1 MGIVMHKMM
10 DAVNCS
16 PDQNFTQIP
25 NEILRNSKLSFKAKG
40 ILAILL
46 SNRKGWVSYQ
56 SKLSEYGKDG
66 VDSIQTGLAEL
77 KQQGYFWPV
86 RFVDKETKRN
96 RGSFWAYTTTPFI
109 FKIEPHIQALEEK
122 GFEIWGG
129 SLKKLTEH
137 YNDWKLNNQEPEKP
151 EVDFPYM
158 AFPKLD
164 NPHLIIP
171 IFNNTNLKEYIKDIG
186 NVPAEQ
192 LPPSLESPSLDNSLK
207 KKKPSKEEN
216 QILVSKANRVIKHFN
231 KAASKNIRLL
241 PSNRTLIIA
250 RLENFTYKD
259 CIEVINKKSKHEWF
273 VECGHMK
280 ITTLFRLSKFEGY
293 LNEDPKQYEK
303 KQPGVAN
310 GSGISGNIDYSFRPG
325 RDMKIKVD
333 KTNWGKYDN
342 E

>member
-186 NVPAEQ
+186 TVPQEQ
-192 LPPSLESPSLDNSLK
+192 LPNVSEKETSKTNLNKTLQRKATKVLSRLNQLGSKPRGFRPVPENLKYIISRLKDGFSVQDCFYVLETKIHDPWF
-207 KKKPSKEEN
+207 EEN
-216 QILVSKANRVIKHFN
+216 PKLYN
-231 KAASKNIRLL
+231 
-241 PSNRTLIIA
+241 P
-250 RLENFTYKD
+250 E
-259 CIEVINKKSKHEWF
+259 
-273 VECGHMK
+273 
-280 ITTLFRLSKFEGY
+280 TLFRPKNFEKY
-293 LNEDPKQYEK
+293 LNEKIQDYEK